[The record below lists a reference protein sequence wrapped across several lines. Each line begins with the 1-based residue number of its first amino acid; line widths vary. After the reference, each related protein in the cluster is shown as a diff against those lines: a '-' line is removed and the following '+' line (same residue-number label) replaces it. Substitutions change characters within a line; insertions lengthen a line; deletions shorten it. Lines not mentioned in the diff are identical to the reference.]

1 VVVAVEDLVLHHL
14 QQADKGDL
22 VVEDHQKDQ
31 VLVEQ
36 TLLQQVVDQVDKE
49 MYPLLVLLK
58 EIKVVLEIMVRDQV

>member
-1 VVVAVEDLVLHHL
+1 MAVEDLVLHHL

-31 VLVEQ
+31 VLVVQ